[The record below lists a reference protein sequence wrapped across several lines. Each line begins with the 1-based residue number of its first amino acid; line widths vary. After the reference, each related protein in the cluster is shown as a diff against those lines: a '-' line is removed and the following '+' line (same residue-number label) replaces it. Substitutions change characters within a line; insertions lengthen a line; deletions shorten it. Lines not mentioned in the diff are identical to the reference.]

1 MTDKG
6 KKPFDISGEL
16 YLNEVDQTTQK
27 AVDEQTDLSI
37 DLKKLQL
44 EIARVQLQQEIEIK
58 EKLHFFTASRK
69 WLLGIGL
76 FWTFIYVGLFLV
88 ISIRSIWNPLFL
100 AHLTTVPFI
109 VISVI
114 CGALP
119 LAGFFIVLFFNLKAH
134 RAHTSS
140 DYGERAKED
149 KEVMPVLPIQLVEK
163 MFSAMAKGGTPPMQ

>member
-58 EKLHFFTASRK
+58 GCSEQ
-69 WLLGIGL
+69 I
-76 FWTFIYVGLFLV
+76 
-88 ISIRSIWNPLFL
+88 
-100 AHLTTVPFI
+100 
-109 VISVI
+109 
-114 CGALP
+114 
-119 LAGFFIVLFFNLKAH
+119 
-134 RAHTSS
+134 
-140 DYGERAKED
+140 
-149 KEVMPVLPIQLVEK
+149 
-163 MFSAMAKGGTPPMQ
+163 

>member
-100 AHLTTVPFI
+100 AHLTTVVKREI
-109 VISVI
+109 KVHQLRGLRVHHS
-114 CGALP
+114 
-119 LAGFFIVLFFNLKAH
+119 
-134 RAHTSS
+134 
-140 DYGERAKED
+140 
-149 KEVMPVLPIQLVEK
+149 LVELL
-163 MFSAMAKGGTPPMQ
+163 